1 MPFFFSF
8 FLNHTVWKCFKT
20 CPSVDFEC
28 LTVCR
33 TSFLWDVW
41 FIWKAP
47 LFTIWQ
53 VTAKE
58 ASKREK
64 CLPQLFWYITKYV
77 SNDLLYLDY
86 TFFQKWIQNR
96 RQLGFLPNL
105 NMVDLPAQHPQLYCE
120 ILTTRRQEE
129 QASSVSSAPSRLTP
143 NMTAEERSGWNVWG
157 GDEEDR
163 RERHRWMEGKLVT

>member
-1 MPFFFSF
+1 MLQNLSFSWLRMPHCVQNQLPLRHLVHMKSTFVHNLTSYCKRS
-8 FLNHTVWKCFKT
+8 VKT
-20 CPSVDFEC
+20 GKVSPSTILIYNEIC
-28 LTVCR
+28 LKR
-33 TSFLWDVW
+33 
-41 FIWKAP
+41 FI
-47 LFTIWQ
+47 
-53 VTAKE
+53 V
-58 ASKREK
+58 
-64 CLPQLFWYITKYV
+64 
-77 SNDLLYLDY
+77 LDY

-129 QASSVSSAPSRLTP
+129 QASSAPSRLTP
-143 NMTAEERSGWNVWG
+143 NMTAEERSGWNVWR